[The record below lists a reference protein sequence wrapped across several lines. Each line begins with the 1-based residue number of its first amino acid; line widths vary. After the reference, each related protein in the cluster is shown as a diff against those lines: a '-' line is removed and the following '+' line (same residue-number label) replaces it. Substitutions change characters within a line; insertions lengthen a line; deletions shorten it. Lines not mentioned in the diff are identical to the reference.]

1 MLPLALAL
9 VLIEGQVKTS
19 RPTVCALRRLIH
31 TPALQL
37 ILSFLLLAFY
47 WASLLFLFLLL
58 LSVRLSVCLCKTN
71 QKK

>member
-9 VLIEGQVKTS
+9 VLIEGQVKRS
-19 RPTVCALRRLIH
+19 RPIVCALRRLIH

-37 ILSFLLLAFY
+37 ILSFLLLPFD

-58 LSVRLSVCLCKTN
+58 LSVCAK
-71 QKK
+71 QIKKK